1 MFAWHFVRWAQ
12 EAGAKTADVRLS
24 FDDPNLEEA
33 ASRISHEEVVDLRSS
48 LKALSIGPKNKDVAG
63 PSVVEPLNIA

>member
-12 EAGAKTADVRLS
+12 EAGAKTADVRVS

-48 LKALSIGPKNKDVAG
+48 LKALSIGPKTRMLLG
-63 PSVVEPLNIA
+63 PLWSSH

>member
-33 ASRISHEEVVDLRSS
+33 ASRFLSQGS
-48 LKALSIGPKNKDVAG
+48 LHRAENKDVAG

>member
-24 FDDPNLEEA
+24 FDDPKLEEA
-33 ASRISHEEVVDLRSS
+33 ASRISHEEVVDLRFS
-48 LKALSIGPKNKDVAG
+48 LKALSIGPKTRTLLG
-63 PSVVEPLNIA
+63 PL